1 MSFPSFFQRTVV
13 VFSMAILLSG
23 CSRGS
28 VASLHLAPR
37 NPVTGGHLSMDILS
51 DPKTFNPALASE
63 TSSTQILGY
72 LFRGL
77 TRESPEDGSVKP
89 DLAEKWRISDGGR
102 RVTFFLSR
110 NLKWSDGAPL
120 DGRDVLFTYRD
131 VYNNPKVATPIRG
144 LLTVAG
150 KPIQVSLKD
159 DYTVV
164 FETSVPFAPLLEELG
179 AEILPR
185 HILAPA
191 ISSGK
196 FNQAW
201 SIRENPRNIVG
212 DGPFMMTRYVPGQ
225 IVSLAVNP
233 HYTPPPGLEPSPG
246 CPLPCLSSIDLRIV
260 GDANSQLV
268 RFLAGKGDLYGVSPN
283 EMSLLKPAAKRAAF
297 TLFTRGPGLSE
308 SFLTF
313 NQNPRSPIAAYKR
326 AWFVSRKFREAIAWS
341 IDRKAM
347 ISIVLNGM
355 GEPIYGPVSPSV
367 RAFYHQTYPI
377 YRHDPQKARDLLIK
391 AGFHL
396 ERGRLFDASGHAV
409 EIVLLTN
416 VESPQRM
423 LMAQIIQ
430 SNLLDVGIKVRVV
443 GLQFNMLATNVMTS
457 FNWEMLLFG
466 LTGVTD
472 PHGDAAV
479 WKSSGFLHLWNPR
492 EKKPQEPW
500 EAEIDSLFEQG
511 SLEMNPAKRKKIYDK
526 WQEIAHHE
534 LPMVDL
540 VTPDGITAVRKTL
553 GGIRPSPLGGVVPHI
568 TQVFQKAR
576 IVHS

>member
-1 MSFPSFFQRTVV
+1 
-13 VFSMAILLSG
+13 MAILFSG
-23 CSRGS
+23 CSRGAVSS
-28 VASLHLAPR
+28 VQLAPR
-37 NPVTGGHLSMDILS
+37 DPVTGGHLSMDILS

-77 TRESPEDGSVKP
+77 TRESPEDGSIKP
-89 DLAEKWRISDGGR
+89 DLATSWQISQGGK
-102 RVTFFLSR
+102 RVTFFLAR

-120 DGRDVLFTYRD
+120 DGRDILFTYQD
-131 VYNNPKVATPIRG
+131 VYNNPKVATPIRS

-159 DYTVV
+159 NYTVV
-164 FETSVPFAPLLEELG
+164 FETAVPFAPLLEELG

-185 HILAPA
+185 HILAPSV
-191 ISSGK
+191 SSGT
-196 FNQAW
+196 FNEAW
-201 SIRENPRNIVG
+201 SIRENPRHIVCS
-212 DGPFMMTRYVPGQ
+212 GPFMMTRYVPGQ
-225 IVSLAVNP
+225 IVSLEVNP
-233 HYTPPPGLEPSPG
+233 HYTPPPGLKPSPG
-246 CPLPCLSSIDLRIV
+246 CPLPCLASIDLRIV

-313 NQNPRSPIAAYKR
+313 NQNPRSPVAAYKR
-326 AWFVSRKFREAIAWS
+326 AWFMSRKFREAIAWS

-347 ISIVLNGM
+347 ISIVENGM

-367 RAFYHQTYPI
+367 KAFYHQTYPV
-377 YRHDPQKARDLLIK
+377 YRHDPEKARSLLRE
-391 AGFHL
+391 AGFL
-396 ERGRLFDASGHAV
+396 LKRGRLFDSSGHAV

-423 LMAQIIQ
+423 LMAQIVQ
-430 SNLLDVGIKVRVV
+430 SNLGEVGIKVRVV

-500 EAEIDSLFEQG
+500 EAQIDALFEEG
-511 SLEMNPAKRKKIYDK
+511 SLEMDPEKRKKIYDQ
-526 WQEIAHHE
+526 WQDIAHHE

-540 VTPDGITAVRKTL
+540 VTADGITAVRKTL